1 MEGGSGPRSGVHNKQ
16 MFIIGGFTI
25 SDPDCMPTFD
35 DGAILDINS
44 RQREHLKA
52 IQGRKLIFFKET

>member
-25 SDPDCMPTFD
+25 SDPDC
-35 DGAILDINS
+35 ILDYLRAS
-44 RQREHLKA
+44 KKLERTRTSKLKGA
-52 IQGRKLIFFKET
+52 RSCLLLVTAMY

>member
-25 SDPDCMPTFD
+25 SDPDCSYTNECELKMYVD
-35 DGAILDINS
+35 SDGYY
-44 RQREHLKA
+44 
-52 IQGRKLIFFKET
+52 RKPHRIAVA